1 MHAPAIRRRTAGET
15 SMNSQPAQFAHVDQ
29 SHAATVA
36 RVHHHLSEAEAS
48 QRVKRRF
55 QIINLWR
62 PISHPAF
69 DTPLALCDYR
79 SVDADKDILLNR
91 LIYAHREGETLLM
104 LENPDHKWKYV
115 SGLRPDEYVLI
126 KW

>member
-1 MHAPAIRRRTAGET
+1 
-15 SMNSQPAQFAHVDQ
+15 
-29 SHAATVA
+29 
-36 RVHHHLSEAEAS
+36 
-48 QRVKRRF
+48 VKRRF

-79 SVDADKDILLNR
+79 SVAFDKDLVPSR
-91 LIYAHREGETLLM
+91 LIYADHEGETFGVA
-104 LENPDHKWKYV
+104 ESPDHKWKYV
-115 SGLRPDEYVLI
+115 SGLRPHEYVLI